1 MSYQAQTHLSDAARP
16 RIELWRLIIGV
27 VLISVLTLL
36 LSAVWIFAQ
45 AWIFRTTPG
54 AITMGE
60 TPVELIAMLFS
71 FVCAGLALWAVM
83 AGLHRRGLGSLIVA
97 APLTGADA
105 FGQFWRCFAGICVIL
120 GVALLI
126 PMPDGLTPEQAKPFG
141 DWVKWVPLALPALL
155 IQTGAEE
162 LIFRGY
168 LQSQLA
174 SRFRSPVIWM
184 VLPSALFAVLHFDS
198 TAGANAWA
206 IVGVTF
212 LFGLVAADLTAR
224 SGSLGPAIALHM
236 GNNISSVLFVGLPG
250 SLSGLALYLLPVEAS
265 DPALRILFPVEAL
278 LLLLIWLAA
287 RVAIR
292 R

>member
-1 MSYQAQTHLSDAARP
+1 M
-16 RIELWRLIIGV
+16 
-27 VLISVLTLL
+27 
-36 LSAVWIFAQ
+36 
-45 AWIFRTTPG
+45 
-54 AITMGE
+54 
-60 TPVELIAMLFS
+60 
-71 FVCAGLALWAVM
+71 
-83 AGLHRRGLGSLIVA
+83 
-97 APLTGADA
+97 
-105 FGQFWRCFAGICVIL
+105 
-120 GVALLI
+120 
-126 PMPDGLTPEQAKPFG
+126 
-141 DWVKWVPLALPALL
+141 PLALPALL

-174 SRFRSPVIWM
+174 ARFRSPVIWM

-250 SLSGLALYLLPVEAS
+250 NLSGLALFLLPVEAS

-278 LLLLIWLAA
+278 LLVLIWLAA